1 MCFLEI
7 IAADLIARNMGGNG
21 QDRHTAS
28 MAVIQPVDQVQI
40 TWTATPGAYCQGS
53 GKMRFGTS
61 REGADLFMSHCNPSD
76 VFART
81 NGVGDPI
88 ERVPRNTKNPFYA
101 G

>member
-1 MCFLEI
+1 
-7 IAADLIARNMGGNG
+7 
-21 QDRHTAS
+21 
-28 MAVIQPVDQVQI
+28 
-40 TWTATPGAYCQGS
+40 
-53 GKMRFGTS
+53 MRFGTS

-88 ERVPRNTKNPFYA
+88 ERVSRNTKNLFYT